1 MSSALLPERPVLL
14 VDDEPQ
20 VLLSF
25 SAQLKLEGINN
36 LLTCQ
41 DSRQVGSLVEA
52 QPVETVVL
60 DLSMPYIS
68 GQELL
73 STLAAD
79 HPEVPVI
86 VVTGLDD
93 VSTAVQCIKAGAYDY
108 LVKPLE
114 EGRLVTTVR
123 RALAYREMR
132 QEIDQLKD
140 RMLSG
145 RLKNPAAFAHIVT
158 GNQAM
163 LAACQYVESVAET
176 AQPVMI
182 TGETGTG
189 KQLFAEAVHRASGR
203 PGELVRVNVAGLD
216 DNMFSDTLFGHVK
229 GAFTG
234 ADRPRPG
241 LVEKAKGG
249 TLFLDE
255 IGDLAPA
262 SQVKLLDLLQNR
274 QFLPLGQDE
283 TRRTDARIVVATN
296 RELDD
301 MRRSDT
307 FRRDLYYRL
316 RAHHLNLPPLRRRL
330 DDLPLLV
337 EHFLAEAAEAMGKA
351 KPTPPSELYDL
362 LATYHFPGNVREL
375 QAMVMEAV
383 SKHAGRMLSLDSF
396 KEHVDRER
404 GPSSAD
410 EQAALKSDS
419 VLFSDLEMLPTLKQA
434 GELLVREALERAN
447 GNLSAAARVLGI
459 SRQALSK
466 RLKRYEDT

>member
-1 MSSALLPERPVLL
+1 
-14 VDDEPQ
+14 
-20 VLLSF
+20 
-25 SAQLKLEGINN
+25 
-36 LLTCQ
+36 
-41 DSRQVGSLVEA
+41 
-52 QPVETVVL
+52 
-60 DLSMPYIS
+60 
-68 GQELL
+68 
-73 STLAAD
+73 
-79 HPEVPVI
+79 VPVI

-93 VSTAVQCIKAGAYDY
+93 VATAVQCIKAGAYDY

-123 RALAYREMR
+123 RALAFREMR
-132 QEIDQLKD
+132 QEIDHLKTQV
-140 RMLSG
+140 LSG
-145 RLKNPAAFAHIVT
+145 RLKNPDAFAHIIT

-163 LAACQYVESVAET
+163 LAACQYVESIAQT

-203 PGELVRVNVAGLD
+203 KGEMVRVNVAGLD

-234 ADRPRPG
+234 ADRHRPG
-241 LVEKAKGG
+241 LVEKAKSG

-283 TRRTDARIVVATN
+283 TRLTDARIVVATN

-301 MRRSDT
+301 MRRSET

-330 DDLPLLV
+330 DDLPRLV
-337 EHFLAEAAEAMGKA
+337 EHFLAESASAMEKP
-351 KPTPPSELYDL
+351 KPTAPAELYDL

-383 SKHAGRMLSLDSF
+383 SKHTGRMLSLDSF
-396 KEHVDRER
+396 KQHIDRER
-404 GPSSAD
+404 DPELDQGGPSSQRENTIFAD
-410 EQAALKSDS
+410 MDA
-419 VLFSDLEMLPTLKQA
+419 LPTLKQA
-434 GELLVREALERAN
+434 GELLVREAVRRAN
-447 GNLSAAARVLGI
+447 GNLSAASRVLGI

-466 RLKRYEDT
+466 RIKRSQGD